1 MFSELNFKIMIK
13 AAGAVAGIWIVMVL
27 AITALGG

>member
-1 MFSELNFKIMIK
+1 MFSELTFKIIIK
-13 AAGAVAGIWIVMVL
+13 AAGVVAGIWIVMVL

>member
-13 AAGAVAGIWIVMVL
+13 AAGVVGIVWIIMVL
-27 AITALGG
+27 AIIAIGG